1 MRAYFANGVDKMH
14 IPWAVE
20 GLPALLHLS
29 LFLFFGGLVIFLFN
43 IDHEVFTCV
52 VWWIGLFSMVYGL
65 ITLLPLQRF
74 PYRWALP
81 TVREHTG

>member
-20 GLPALLHLS
+20 GLPALLHIS

-52 VWWIGLFSMVYGL
+52 VWWIVDRKSV
-65 ITLLPLQRF
+65 
-74 PYRWALP
+74 
-81 TVREHTG
+81 V